1 MGAKRESL
9 EDRLTEMGFH
19 QDIDFLLAVPKSYHA
34 PMITVA
40 AAGVESVQYLV
51 LHSPRYELSTE
62 DHRRCD
68 WTGKP
73 SKVKIFAADAN
84 GVPVRIED
92 YAHVARW
99 KPNPGAKQL
108 HVIGKLRYK
117 NRILYLTS
125 PRPVP
130 HMQHGRIVAAYPG
143 RVGQVKS
150 EVIGER
156 VHAVLE
162 RLDEGATRLLERA
175 ALDVDAFGEG
185 HDFKTPTDFLRALHL
200 PETMQEAEGAAQFA
214 RRLAAH
220 SVLAKAV
227 RAHEPPGPV
236 PESRIPISK
245 ATLSELASLL
255 PYPLTTCQV
264 EAIKRIALDLRSDRP
279 MRRLLS
285 GDVGTGKSI
294 AFLIPAAAA
303 YLAGATVAILA
314 PSTLVVAQ
322 LAENIRTLFKS
333 RIPVHVVTGGSEP
346 PAVGIWVGTM
356 ALANYARKTGTQFAF
371 VIIDEQQKMGSAQ
384 RSELVRPSTNF
395 LEATATAIPR
405 TQALVSYGGLAQST
419 LRSQPVVKK
428 VRTHITSQASATDM
442 ARLEKYFLG
451 VLNAGGQVAVIY
463 PQVGEDQDPRDL
475 AKLARE
481 DEAYK
486 TVQAAA
492 SRWEAYLPGR
502 VGYLHGQMSTD
513 EKNAVIER
521 MKRREVCLLLATSV
535 LEVGV
540 TLPSLRAMLVTH
552 PERYGIGQ
560 LHQLRG
566 RLAREGGFGRMMIHL
581 EKSIAETEAEDPALM
596 ARLRVLVECSD
607 GFAIAERDMAIRG
620 FGDVQKD
627 ANIQSGK
634 LEPLFWGLA
643 VTFEDLNEAASRREA
658 AAARV
663 NAPTGIIPQ
672 PTSAAQ
678 PSTSAAAQPAD
689 FQP

>member
-1 MGAKRESL
+1 MGAKKESL
-9 EDRLTEMGFH
+9 EDRLVEMGFREP
-19 QDIDFLLAVPKSYHA
+19 IDYLLSVPKSYHA

-40 AAGVESVQYLV
+40 AASVDSVQYLV
-51 LHSPRYELSTE
+51 LHSPRYELFTE

-68 WTGKP
+68 WSGKP
-73 SKVKIFAADAN
+73 SKVKILATDAN
-84 GVPVRIED
+84 GVSISIED
-92 YAHVARW
+92 YSHVARW
-99 KPNPGAKQL
+99 RPIPGSKQL

-117 NRILYLTS
+117 SRVLHLTS

-130 HMQHGRIVAAYPG
+130 HAQHGRIVAAYPG

-150 EVIGER
+150 EEICER
-156 VHAVLE
+156 VHAVLDK
-162 RLDEGATRLLERA
+162 LDDGAARLLERA
-175 ALDVDAFGEG
+175 ALDVAAFGEG
-185 HDFKTPTDFLRALHL
+185 HAFTAPADFLQALHQ
-200 PETMQEAEGAAQFA
+200 PATMQEAHRAAQFA
-214 RRLAAH
+214 RQLAAQ
-220 SVLAKAV
+220 SVLAKAA
-227 RAHEPPGPV
+227 RAHQPPGSI
-236 PESRIPISK
+236 PESRIPITK
-245 ATLSELASLL
+245 QTLTELAALV
-255 PYPLTTCQV
+255 PYPLTACQV
-264 EAIKRIALDLRSDRP
+264 EAIKSIAMDLRSDRP

-303 YLAGATVAILA
+303 YIAGAAVAILA
-314 PSTLVVAQ
+314 PSTLVVEQ
-322 LAENIRTLFKS
+322 LAGNIRALFRSK
-333 RIPVHVVTGGSEP
+333 IPVHVVVGGSEP
-346 PAVGIWVGTM
+346 PAAGIWVGTM
-356 ALANYARKTGTQFAF
+356 ALVNYARKTGKQFDF
-371 VIIDEQQKMGSAQ
+371 VIADEQQRFGAAQ
-384 RSELVRPSTNF
+384 RSELVRTATNF

-405 TQALVSYGGLAQST
+405 TQALVVYGGLAQST
-419 LRSQPVVKK
+419 LKTQPTVKRI
-428 VRTHITSQASATDM
+428 RTHITSQSSASDM

-463 PQVGEDQDPRDL
+463 PQVGEEKNERDL
-475 AKLARE
+475 AKLARD

-502 VGYLHGQMSTD
+502 VGYLHGQMSTE

-521 MKRREVCLLLATSV
+521 MKRREVSLLVATTV

-581 EKSIAETEAEDPALM
+581 EKSVAETEAEDPDLI

-620 FGDVQKD
+620 FGDVQK
-627 ANIQSGK
+627 AASIQSGK
-634 LEPLFWGLA
+634 LEPLFWGLG
-643 VTFEDLNEAASRREA
+643 VTFDDLNEAAKRRDA
-658 AAARV
+658 TLRQQV
-663 NAPTGIIPQ
+663 PPTN
-672 PTSAAQ
+672 
-678 PSTSAAAQPAD
+678 
-689 FQP
+689 

>member
-1 MGAKRESL
+1 MGAQKESL
-9 EDRLTEMGFH
+9 EDRLVEMGFREPV
-19 QDIDFLLAVPKSYHA
+19 DFLLTVPKSYHA

-40 AAGVESVQYLV
+40 AASVDSVQYLV
-51 LHSPRYELSTE
+51 LHEPRYELYTD

-68 WTGKP
+68 WSGKV
-73 SKVKIFAADAN
+73 SKVKIFASDAN
-84 GVPVRIED
+84 GVPVRLED
-92 YAHVARW
+92 FHQAARW
-99 KPNPGAKQL
+99 KPITGAKQL

-130 HMQHGRIVAAYPG
+130 RAQHGRIVAAYPG

-150 EVIGER
+150 DVIGER
-156 VHAVLE
+156 VHAVLD
-162 RLDEGATRLLERA
+162 RLDDGAVRLLERA
-175 ALDVDAFGEG
+175 ALDIDAFGEG
-185 HDFKTPTDFLRALHL
+185 HAFRTPAEFLRVLHL
-200 PETMQEAEGAAQFA
+200 PTTMPEAELAAEFARKIAAQ
-214 RRLAAH
+214 

-227 RAHEPPGPV
+227 RAHQPPGPV

-245 ATLSELASLL
+245 DTLTELASLL
-255 PYPLTTCQV
+255 PYPLTVCQV

-303 YLAGATVAILA
+303 YLAGANVAILA

-322 LAENIRTLFKS
+322 LADNIRTFFKS
-333 RIPVHVVTGGSEP
+333 KVPVHVVVSGSEP
-346 PAVGIWVGTM
+346 PAAGIWVGTM
-356 ALANYARKTGTQFAF
+356 ALANYAKKTGTQFGF
-371 VIIDEQQKMGSAQ
+371 VITDEQQKFGSAQ
-384 RSELVRPSTNF
+384 RSELVRTSTNF

-405 TQALVSYGGLAQST
+405 TQALVVYGGLAQST
-419 LRSQPVVKK
+419 LTTQPVRKVVK
-428 VRTHITSQASATDM
+428 THITSQESASDM

-463 PQVGEDQDPRDL
+463 PQVGNDNDTRDL
-475 AKLARE
+475 AKLERD
-481 DEAYK
+481 DEAYR

-502 VGYLHGQMSTD
+502 VGYLHGQMSTE

-521 MKRREVCLLLATSV
+521 MKRREVYLLISTTV

-540 TLPSLRAMLVTH
+540 TLPSLRALLVTH

-581 EKSIAETEAEDPALM
+581 EKSVAATEAEDPELM
-596 ARLRVLVECSD
+596 ERLRVLVECSD

-620 FGDVQKD
+620 FGDVQK
-627 ANIQSGK
+627 AASLQSGK
-634 LEPLFWGLA
+634 LEPLFWGLG
-643 VTFEDLNEAASRREA
+643 VTFDDLNEAAKRREA
-658 AAARV
+658 AVAAR
-663 NAPTGIIPQ
+663 PSPISP
-672 PTSAAQ
+672 SAADQ
-678 PSTSAAAQPAD
+678 ASR
-689 FQP
+689 

>member
-1 MGAKRESL
+1 MGAKKESL
-9 EDRLTEMGFH
+9 EDRLAEMGFREEV
-19 QDIDFLLAVPKSYHA
+19 DYLLAVPKAYHA

-40 AAGVESVQYLV
+40 AASVDSVQYLV

-62 DHRRCD
+62 DHGRCD

-99 KPNPGAKQL
+99 KPIPGVKQL

-130 HMQHGRIVAAYPG
+130 RAQHGRIVPAYPG

-156 VHAVLE
+156 VHAVLD
-162 RLDEGATRLLERA
+162 RLDDGAARLLERA
-175 ALDVDAFGEG
+175 ALDVAAFGDG
-185 HDFKTPTDFLRALHL
+185 HAFERPADFLKALHL
-200 PETMQEAEGAAQFA
+200 PVTMQEAEAAAQFA
-214 RRLAAH
+214 RKIAAQ
-220 SVLAKAV
+220 SVLAKAI
-227 RAHEPPGPV
+227 RAHQPPGPV
-236 PESRIPISK
+236 PESRIPITK
-245 ATLSELASLL
+245 ETLAELASLI

-264 EAIKRIALDLRSDRP
+264 EAIKRISLDLRSDRP

-294 AFLIPAAAA
+294 AFLVPAAAA
-303 YLAGATVAILA
+303 YLAGAAVAILA
-314 PSTLVVAQ
+314 PSTLVVEQ
-322 LAENIRTLFKS
+322 LAGNIRTLFKS
-333 RIPVHVVTGGSEP
+333 RIPVHVVVAGSEP
-346 PAVGIWVGTM
+346 PAAGIWVGTM
-356 ALANYARKTGTQFAF
+356 ALANYAKKTGKQFDF
-371 VIIDEQQKMGSAQ
+371 VITDEQQKLGAAQ

-405 TQALVSYGGLAQST
+405 TQALVAYGGLAQST
-419 LRSQPVVKK
+419 LKTQPVSKRI
-428 VRTHITSQASATDM
+428 RTHITSQASASDM
-442 ARLEKYFLG
+442 MRLEKYFLG

-463 PQVGEDQDPRDL
+463 PQVGEDQDSRDL

-502 VGYLHGQMSTD
+502 VGYLHGQMTTD

-521 MKRREVCLLLATSV
+521 MKRREVFLLVATTV

-540 TLPSLRAMLVTH
+540 TLPSLRAMLVTN

-596 ARLRVLVECSD
+596 ARLRVLVECTD

-627 ANIQSGK
+627 ASIQSGK

-643 VTFEDLNEAASRREA
+643 VTFEDLNEAAAHREA
-658 AAARV
+658 AAAPSTVASPNGPR
-663 NAPTGIIPQ
+663 
-672 PTSAAQ
+672 PTSTQ
-678 PSTSAAAQPAD
+678 
-689 FQP
+689 